1 MLSIGKKFLEKNQ
14 LDILYICLINVKWF
28 WDNLI
33 FPIYSLNG
41 VLNSWAIKSR
51 VDKIGF
57 LRKNAILDGCST
69 VVLQVG
75 WNILDGLGEV

>member
-1 MLSIGKKFLEKNQ
+1 MTFFTFAFK
-14 LDILYICLINVKWF
+14 INVKWF

-51 VDKIGF
+51 VDKIGY
-57 LRKNAILDGCST
+57 LRKNGVAPWWFKW
-69 VVLQVG
+69 VG
-75 WNILDGLGEV
+75 IEWIGWIG